1 MSRENYYTAL
11 EIAELSERL
20 KVGQMPWTKDAVNRY
35 IRREGWDQSAL
46 CRDRL
51 GRGGGKEYHFSLFP
65 EFLINAMIAADQKA
79 RLQADA
85 ARAMA
90 AQQTALAELAGTGL
104 SARQRTVMEARAGV
118 VQAVKAHEIEHGCTT
133 AQAVLAIVERAKT
146 DRGFAKLAQ
155 AANDRLRKPR
165 LDAATVAKWWNDH
178 GEGRPV
184 GGNVKARIEIIS
196 KLDKLMK
203 SSPADR
209 AIQQTVRFF
218 NDNPSSAE
226 LVAAALGDSLGPVL
240 SRAVIYR
247 WIKDHKEGVSALAPK
262 ASRDTHSFPH
272 WFGVFMSYYAR
283 PQAPT
288 ITAALD
294 DLRYKARLNDLP
306 SYDQVRRCLAKL
318 DKHHGT
324 QARHRGRE
332 GAQALKARHA
342 YVVRDTS
349 GLMPTSVYTADGKLF
364 DAEVQ
369 HPIHGRPFRPEI
381 TAVLDVY
388 TRKCVGWSVGLAEN
402 AKDVR
407 DALRDACME
416 NGIPAVFYVDR
427 GPGFKND
434 ALDNQLTG
442 FCARLGITKMHS
454 LPYNSQARGIIE
466 RFNGSAL
473 NPLAK
478 EFDSYIGADMDRE
491 ARQKAFKTSRKE
503 LKEIGATA
511 LLPTWQE
518 FMAALAEWIIDY
530 NRSEHDGLTYRDR
543 SGRKHKIT
551 PNDLWQKATDSG
563 FEAVT
568 VLPDEADDLFR
579 PMVRRKTHR
588 GMVEFMTNS
597 YFDMAL
603 EPYDGLYVLV
613 GYDVHDA
620 SRVWVR
626 EIDHTGDEEL
636 PGRLIAVAAFEGN
649 KERYIPFSF
658 EQAATEKRAAAR
670 LRRLD
675 VHRDE
680 VEAEANPH
688 RFLTQSANP
697 TISPSLSIVSPPPVT
712 IDAVAE
718 ADTTPASQRR
728 PATATPSEPTV
739 SSNGNRPPLGDDHL
753 FAAWCSANQKAMT
766 EKDRAHLQSM
776 LRSKRAREFLRV
788 HDHDLD
794 ALEKLTRQQVA

>member
-11 EIAELSERL
+11 EIAELAERL
-20 KVGQMPWTKDAVNRY
+20 KVGQMPWTKDGVIKFAK
-35 IRREGWDQSAL
+35 REGWDQSAL

-79 RLQADA
+79 QLQADA

-90 AQQTALAELAGTGL
+90 VQQTALAELAGTGL
-104 SARQRTVMEARAGV
+104 SARQRVVMEARAGV

-133 AQAVLAIVERAKT
+133 AQAVLATVERAKS
-146 DRGFAKLAQ
+146 DRVFAKLAQ
-155 AANDRLRKPR
+155 AAND
-165 LDAATVAKWWNDH
+165 
-178 GEGRPV
+178 
-184 GGNVKARIEIIS
+184 
-196 KLDKLMK
+196 K
-203 SSPADR
+203 S
-209 AIQQTVRFF
+209 
-218 NDNPSSAE
+218 
-226 LVAAALGDSLGPVL
+226 GDGKSRTL
-240 SRAVIYR
+240 SRAAVYR
-247 WIKDHKEGVSALAPK
+247 WIKDHKEQGVAALAPK

-407 DALRDACME
+407 DALRVACME

-478 EFDSYIGADMDRE
+478 EFASYIGADMDRE

-551 PNDLWQKATDSG
+551 PEELWQKAQESG

-568 VLPDEADDLFR
+568 VLPHEADDLFR
-579 PMVRRKTHR
+579 PMVRRRTRR
-588 GMVEFMTNS
+588 GMVEFLTNS

-603 EPYDGLYVLV
+603 EPYDGLDVLV

-626 EIDHTGDEEL
+626 EIDQAGDEEL
-636 PGRLIAVAAFEGN
+636 PGRLIAVAAFEAN
-649 KERYIPFSF
+649 KERYIPLSF

-675 VHRDE
+675 AHRDE

-753 FAAWCSANQKAMT
+753 FAAWCSANHEAMT

>member
-1 MSRENYYTAL
+1 MNRENYYTAL
-11 EIAELSERL
+11 EIAELAERL
-20 KVGQMPWTKDAVNRY
+20 KVGQIPITKSGV
-35 IRREGWDQSAL
+35 IRFIEREGWDQSVL
-46 CRDRL
+46 CRDRI

-65 EFLINAMIAADQKA
+65 EFLINAMIAADQKSRA
-79 RLQADA
+79 QAEA
-85 ARAMA
+85 AQAMA
-90 AQQTALAELAGTGL
+90 EEQKALAALGGTDL
-104 SARQRTVMEARAGV
+104 SARQRSVMEARAGI
-118 VQAVKAHEIEHGCTT
+118 VQTVKAHQIEHGCTT
-133 AQAVLAIVERAKT
+133 SAAVDAIVERAKS
-146 DRGFAKLAQ
+146 DRVFAKLAHS
-155 AANDRLRKPR
+155 ANGKAGAPKGG
-165 LDAATVAKWWNDH
+165 T
-178 GEGRPV
+178 GR
-184 GGNVKARIEIIS
+184 
-196 KLDKLMK
+196 
-203 SSPADR
+203 
-209 AIQQTVRFF
+209 T
-218 NDNPSSAE
+218 
-226 LVAAALGDSLGPVL
+226 L
-240 SRAVIYR
+240 SRAVVYR
-247 WIKDHKEGVSALAPK
+247 WIKDHKDQGVTALAPK

-272 WFGVFMSYYAR
+272 WFSVFMGYYAR

-318 DKHHGT
+318 DKHEGT

-349 GLMPTSVYTADGKLF
+349 GLMPTSVYTADGKIF

-407 DALRDACME
+407 DALRVACME

-478 EFDSYIGADMDRE
+478 QFDSYIGADMDRE
-491 ARQKAFKTSRKE
+491 ARQKAFKRSRKE
-503 LKEIGATA
+503 LKEIGGTA

-518 FMAALAEWIIDY
+518 FMAALAEWIIVY
-530 NRSEHDGLTYRDR
+530 NRSQHDGLTYRDR

-551 PNDLWQKATDSG
+551 PVELWQKAEDSG

-568 VLPDEADDLFR
+568 VSPQEADDLFR
-579 PMVRRKTHR
+579 PMVRRRTRR

-603 EPYDGLYVLV
+603 EPYDGLDVLV

-620 SRVWVR
+620 YRVWVR
-626 EIDHTGDEEL
+626 EIDQAGDEEL
-636 PGRLIAVAAFEGN
+636 PGRLICVAAFEGN
-649 KERYIPFSF
+649 TQRYIPLSY
-658 EQAATEKRAAAR
+658 EQAATEKRAAGR

-675 VHRDE
+675 AHRE
-680 VEAEANPH
+680 EAVAEANPH

-697 TISPSLSIVSPPPVT
+697 TISVVATPPPVT
-712 IDAVAE
+712 IDAVAD
-718 ADTTPASQRR
+718 ADIPPASQR
-728 PATATPSEPTV
+728 PSATATPSEPIVT
-739 SSNGNRPPLGDDHL
+739 STGNRPPLGDDYL
-753 FAAWCSANQKAMT
+753 FAAWCSANAEKMT
-766 EKDRAHLQSM
+766 EKDRTYLQSL
-776 LRSKRAREFLRV
+776 LRSKYARDLLSVNGIDLNALRKLIDRA
-788 HDHDLD
+788 
-794 ALEKLTRQQVA
+794 A